1 MLAHSPRRLTA
12 FISALGIT
20 SLILLSVKAAE
31 TFPLPVQ
38 EPATPATPKPSAS
51 APAPETR
58 PLGDPTQMAYPMD
71 FPLAYFEAVKAQH
84 QALRERS
91 QGEKTKQSPPGPS
104 TFGDNDPLDS
114 PCPEEDLLKERE
126 NYREA
131 VKNRHAAQQE
141 AFRAY
146 RRWLNPQGEYLRDLQ
161 QRRRDAV
168 QAQIQAE
175 REYWEQIRKQEND
188 PSSWYPP
195 PFGWN
200 NPWYYRGY

>member
-12 FISALGIT
+12 FISALGL
-20 SLILLSVKAAE
+20 SLILLPAKAAE
-31 TFPLPVQ
+31 TLPLPAK
-38 EPATPATPKPSAS
+38 EPAATAAPKTLGAAPSTDL
-51 APAPETR
+51 PP
-58 PLGDPTQMAYPMD
+58 PGGPTQPMD

-91 QGEKTKQSPPGPS
+91 QGEKTNPSPPGTPS
-104 TFGDNDPLDS
+104 FTESDPLDS
-114 PCPEEDLLKERE
+114 PCPEEDLLKERD

-131 VKNRHAAQQE
+131 VKNRHVAQQE

-146 RRWLNPQGEYLRDLQ
+146 RRWFNPQGEYLRDLQ

-188 PSSWYPP
+188 PSSWCPL